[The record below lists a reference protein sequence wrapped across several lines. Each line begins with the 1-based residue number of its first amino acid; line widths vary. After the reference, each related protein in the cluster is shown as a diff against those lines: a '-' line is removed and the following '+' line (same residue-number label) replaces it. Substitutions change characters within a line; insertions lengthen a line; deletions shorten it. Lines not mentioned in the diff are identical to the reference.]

1 MKKIS
6 YWAKKNPRKSQA
18 IITACH
24 FSLIALASILASLFK
39 ERGVLL
45 NNNIFY
51 WCLILFLLLAAF
63 YPGRKQYAM
72 RKTADFIFVILGF
85 IQFCVLFNTDFLQ
98 KKSFTGLYA
107 ASIGTDSSLTR
118 YRVGDFKY
126 GSSEKILAEYQQHHK
141 KLNRRDQKILVK
153 ELKYQSRKMAAQ
165 GPGNGDNTAEI
176 IGIIALALLVS
187 TGILLLSCAIAC
199 GGAEVLAGI
208 VLVAGLVAVVWLAV
222 IRIKQVNRR
231 AITKN
236 KSIQQTT

>member
-6 YWAKKNPRKSQA
+6 YWAKYNPRKSQA

-24 FSLIALASILASLFK
+24 LSLIVLAFILSSLFK
-39 ERGVLL
+39 ERGVIL
-45 NNNIFY
+45 NTNIFY
-51 WCLILFLLLAAF
+51 LCLISFLILAIF

-85 IQFCVLFNTDFLQ
+85 IQFCVLFNTDFMQ
-98 KKSFTGLYA
+98 KKSLTGLYA

-118 YRVGDFKY
+118 YKVGDFKY

-153 ELKYQSRKMAAQ
+153 ELKYQSRKMATK

-176 IGIIALALLVS
+176 IGIIALALLIS
-187 TGILLLSCAIAC
+187 MGIIFLSCAIAC
-199 GGAEVLAGI
+199 GGAEVLAGL
-208 VLVAGLVAVVWLAV
+208 VLIAGLFVVIWLVV

-231 AITKN
+231 AIK
-236 KSIQQTT
+236 KEKPIQQTT